1 MNQLTENPILYID
14 YIIIFLTPKK
24 KKKTQTN
31 KPNEQTMIK
40 EKMKQLITISFI
52 MKTKTIKSLY
62 KCRIKWWRRKDV
74 VKRVKNEI
82 GNIFLW
88 SIGKQIITWPDKVFF
103 FFFFWEKNSLRDL
116 IYHARI
122 LSQES
127 YNSIEIFCYFY

>member
-14 YIIIFLTPKK
+14 YIIIFLTPKKKK

-62 KCRIKWWRRKDV
+62 KCRIK
-74 VKRVKNEI
+74 
-82 GNIFLW
+82 
-88 SIGKQIITWPDKVFF
+88 
-103 FFFFWEKNSLRDL
+103 
-116 IYHARI
+116 
-122 LSQES
+122 
-127 YNSIEIFCYFY
+127 

>member
-14 YIIIFLTPKK
+14 YIIIFLTPKKKK

-62 KCRIKWWRRKDV
+62 KCRIKWWRKKDV
-74 VKRVKNEI
+74 VKRVKKEI
-82 GNIFLW
+82 GNIFFMINW
-88 SIGKQIITWPDKVFF
+88 QQIITWPVKFSFF
-103 FFFFWEKNSLRDL
+103 FFFFGEEFFTWFDIPCKYIKPRAL
-116 IYHARI
+116 
-122 LSQES
+122 
-127 YNSIEIFCYFY
+127 

>member
-14 YIIIFLTPKK
+14 YIIIFLTPEKKKK

-62 KCRIKWWRRKDV
+62 KCRIK
-74 VKRVKNEI
+74 
-82 GNIFLW
+82 
-88 SIGKQIITWPDKVFF
+88 
-103 FFFFWEKNSLRDL
+103 
-116 IYHARI
+116 
-122 LSQES
+122 
-127 YNSIEIFCYFY
+127 

>member
-62 KCRIKWWRRKDV
+62 KCRIK
-74 VKRVKNEI
+74 
-82 GNIFLW
+82 
-88 SIGKQIITWPDKVFF
+88 
-103 FFFFWEKNSLRDL
+103 
-116 IYHARI
+116 
-122 LSQES
+122 
-127 YNSIEIFCYFY
+127 